1 MSTIVSAQ
9 QSRQQELITPE
20 VQELVNYKPHW
31 LVRRGSM
38 VLLLILLVMLALT
51 FIISYPDIV
60 PSRARLTALNP
71 PKLVKARQEGKLIR
85 LLVQNEQDVVQG
97 QYLGYLESTALFD
110 DVMKLKKW
118 VEETIIVSQSSIPDM
133 IVNQSLPA
141 LANLGELQLPYQQ
154 VQNRMQIARQTFG
167 KGYYQLKKNVLVME
181 MEYNRKLKQN
191 NQQQRAIEEQNRIM
205 LQQEY
210 EAYEKLAREKV
221 IAPLELNQY
230 KAKLLS
236 GMQNLEQLDA
246 AATST
251 EISGL
256 GKTKEMMDID
266 KQRLDILQQLRS
278 ALFELKSQ
286 LTQWCRQ
293 YVLEAP
299 ESGKVLYI
307 SSLNENQLVTA
318 TQPLMYVQPPQSSYY
333 IEMMAAQKGLGKV
346 NEGQT
351 VVLRVDG
358 YPSEEFGYLT
368 ARVSYI
374 SNMPG
379 PRDSFLIRAELIN
392 GLKTNYGRSVF
403 FRNDLAA
410 DAQIITDQR
419 KLISRFA
426 GQLTSLIRR

>member
-1 MSTIVSAQ
+1 MSTIVSPQ

-20 VQELVNYKPHW
+20 VQELINYKPHW
-31 LVRRGSM
+31 LVRKGSL
-38 VLLLILLVMLALT
+38 VLLVILLVLLGLT
-51 FIISYPDIV
+51 FIVSYPDII
-60 PSRARLTALNP
+60 PSRARLAALNP
-71 PKLVKARQEGKLIR
+71 PKLVKVRQEGKLIR

-97 QYLGYLESTALFD
+97 QYLGCLESTALFD

-118 VEETIIVSQSSIPDM
+118 VEESIAISQSSTPD
-133 IVNQSLPA
+133 IVVNQTLPF
-141 LANLGELQLPYQQ
+141 LASLGELQLPYQQ
-154 VQNRMQIARQTFG
+154 LQDKMEIAKQTYG
-167 KGYYQLKKNVLVME
+167 KGYYQLKRNVLAME
-181 MEYNRKLKQN
+181 IEYNRKLKQN
-191 NQQQRAIEEQNRIM
+191 NQQQKAIEEQNRSM

-210 EAYEKLAREKV
+210 EAYEKLAKDKV

-236 GMQNLEQLDA
+236 GMQNIEQLDA

-251 EISGL
+251 DISGL

-278 ALFELKSQ
+278 GLFELKSQ
-286 LTQWCRQ
+286 IAQWCRD

-299 ESGKVLYI
+299 ESGKVLFI
-307 SSLNENQLVTA
+307 SSLNENQLVVT
-318 TQPLMYVQPPQSSYY
+318 TQPLMYIQPPESRYY
-333 IEMMAAQKGLGKV
+333 VEMMAAQRGLGKI

-358 YPSEEFGYLT
+358 YPSEEFGYLS
-368 ARVSYI
+368 AKISYI

-379 PRDSFLIRAELIN
+379 PRDSFLIRAELVN

-426 GQLTSLIRR
+426 GQLNNLIRR